1 MQHSADMRMGQAVD
15 AVATNCLHSYQFE
28 SGFKARIF
36 YSTHYYGLSVERVYG
51 KRLNREQT
59 SRLFHF
65 KSGFKSGFFSLFWG
79 VEGSDRGEEKK
90 PLANLMGLGSVKREG
105 REGAFQRDGVIIG
118 GEGAQRWGRLT

>member
-36 YSTHYYGLSVERVYG
+36 YFQLLLWPLHRACLC
-51 KRLNREQT
+51 KRLNGEQT

-79 VEGSDRGEEKK
+79 C
-90 PLANLMGLGSVKREG
+90 
-105 REGAFQRDGVIIG
+105 
-118 GEGAQRWGRLT
+118 

>member
-15 AVATNCLHSYQFE
+15 AVATNCSHSSQFE

-36 YSTHYYGLSVERVYG
+36 YSVHYYGLSVERVYG

-79 VEGSDRGEEKK
+79 VEGRDRGEEKK
-90 PLANLMGLGSVKREG
+90 P
-105 REGAFQRDGVIIG
+105 
-118 GEGAQRWGRLT
+118 